1 MTWWLPVLA
10 QAAIWKPKNM
20 QDYFLRQN
28 QSSQQAGPSPSLP
41 RQLTLEMSRQVCRAF
56 GTAPHG
62 APENVRSFS
71 EPPRLYVEDDT
82 AVSCHY
88 QPGRGSNPAFNRHSG
103 RHGCPVL
110 SSFPGIPSCVGKP
123 SESWNKTENTAYLT
137 EDSCFIN

>member
-1 MTWWLPVLA
+1 MTENDLVASCFGSSSHLETQKHA
-10 QAAIWKPKNM
+10 RL
-20 QDYFLRQN
+20 FLRQN

-88 QPGRGSNPAFNRHSG
+88 QPGRGQAIRLLIGIQGATAVQSCHLFPEFRLASANHPN
-103 RHGCPVL
+103 
-110 SSFPGIPSCVGKP
+110 PGIKP
-123 SESWNKTENTAYLT
+123 RIPL
-137 EDSCFIN
+137 I